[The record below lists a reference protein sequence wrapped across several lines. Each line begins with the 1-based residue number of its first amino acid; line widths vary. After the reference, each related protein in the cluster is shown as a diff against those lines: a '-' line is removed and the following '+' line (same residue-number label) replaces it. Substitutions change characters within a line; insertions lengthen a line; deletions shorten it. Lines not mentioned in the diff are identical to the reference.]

1 MIYKFLIL
9 SDEVDLFY
17 REIEIN
23 SDATF
28 LEFNNAILDSVKYS
42 KDQLTSFFNCAEGW
56 EMKEEITLMEM
67 DTNSETDSYVMDKT
81 YIDEFVQDEGDRML
95 FMFDILSERS
105 FFIELKEVLP
115 GELDK
120 PRCTLAQ
127 GTAPKQLTAEDEF
140 LTNPTSSVASQV
152 KISMAMKTSTWTNWM
167 LKDLWIWDRKIYTNA
182 QFIMH
187 NSQLTIRM

>member
-1 MIYKFLIL
+1 MATAVIFSLYPKP
-9 SDEVDLFY
+9 
-17 REIEIN
+17 
-23 SDATF
+23 DAP
-28 LEFNNAILDSVKYS
+28 S
-42 KDQLTSFFNCAEGW
+42 C

-140 LTNPTSSVASQV
+140 LTNPTSSVGFSGEDFYGDEDFDMDELDAEGF
-152 KISMAMKTSTWTNWM
+152 MDMGPE
-167 LKDLWIWDRKIYTNA
+167 DLY
-182 QFIMH
+182 
-187 NSQLTIRM
+187 

>member
-81 YIDEFVQDEGDRML
+81 YIDEFIQDEGDRML

-105 FFIELKEVLP
+105 FFIELKEIIP

-120 PRCTLAQ
+120 PRCTLSQ
-127 GTAPKQLTAEDEF
+127 GTAPQQMTAEDEF
-140 LTNPTSSVASQV
+140 LTNPTSSVGFSGEDFYGDEDFDMDELDAEGF
-152 KISMAMKTSTWTNWM
+152 MDMGPE
-167 LKDLWIWDRKIYTNA
+167 DLY
-182 QFIMH
+182 
-187 NSQLTIRM
+187 